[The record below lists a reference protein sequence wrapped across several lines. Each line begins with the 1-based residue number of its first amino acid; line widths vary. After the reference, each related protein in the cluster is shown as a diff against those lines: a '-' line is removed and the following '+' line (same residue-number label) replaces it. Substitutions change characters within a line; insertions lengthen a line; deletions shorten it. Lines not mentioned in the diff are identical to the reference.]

1 MCSCET
7 EKIILFHWDA
17 LLQGA
22 PKIAARCIFNMLGS
36 QRPSQCSHV
45 FGFVIILYNVV
56 PVVTLGADWVSRCH
70 KYKIMVEN
78 RRKGSRAVRRDD
90 IFLHS
95 LGQIKKDMI
104 PFFPLFIRGS
114 LLLLDIPSGASEKIF
129 S

>member
-1 MCSCET
+1 MCACET
-7 EKIILFHWDA
+7 EKFILFQWDA

-22 PKIAARCIFNMLGS
+22 HKIAALCVFNMLGS
-36 QRPSQCSHV
+36 QQPSQRSCV
-45 FGFVIILYNVV
+45 FVFVIILHDVV
-56 PVVTLGADWVSRCH
+56 PVVTLEADWVSRCH

-78 RRKGSRAVRRDD
+78 RRKGSRAVRLDA

-95 LGQIKKDMI
+95 LEQIKKTI